1 MAKAQLKVTNKCT
14 SELGTVVMHTV
25 ELIDAD
31 GVMKEYGIKDYHDD
45 NGIFDTEIE
54 DIETGEDIYINSTL
68 GKRIIDA
75 LDEED
80 INNDNTSSFGND
92 IDDAHYDKYADDP
105 NLEVQMNQDED
116 FEAYHANLG
125 KLNNNPPLHKDDNIS
140 VSEKVNHFLADL
152 GIIDEHFEDQ
162 IHTLIIHYTKYKHEM
177 AQFQQ
182 DLDELSDERDS
193 MTYED
198 AHVNHDIVVP
208 CSAELDNQMYNE
220 SI

>member
-14 SELGTVVMHTV
+14 SDLGTIVMHTV

-75 LDEED
+75 LDEYD
-80 INNDNTSSFGND
+80 ND
-92 IDDAHYDKYADDP
+92 DDEYDKYADDP
-105 NLEVQMNQDED
+105 NLEVQMNQDE
-116 FEAYHANLG
+116 
-125 KLNNNPPLHKDDNIS
+125 IT
-140 VSEKVNHFLADL
+140 VSEKINHFLADL

-182 DLDELSDERDS
+182 DLDEL
-193 MTYED
+193 
-198 AHVNHDIVVP
+198 VVP

>member
-14 SELGTVVMHTV
+14 SDLGTIVMHTV
-25 ELIDAD
+25 ELLDAD

-54 DIETGEDIYINSTL
+54 DISTGEDIYIDSTL

-75 LDEED
+75 LDEYD
-80 INNDNTSSFGND
+80 NDNDNTSSTGDSVKDVINEYIANQQSKLIYND
-92 IDDAHYDKYADDP
+92 DGTVDYDEYADDP
-105 NLEVQMNQDED
+105 NLEVQMNQDE
-116 FEAYHANLG
+116 
-125 KLNNNPPLHKDDNIS
+125 IS
-140 VSEKVNHFLADL
+140 VSEKVNYFLAEL
-152 GIIDEHFEDQ
+152 GINDDEFEDH
-162 IHTLIIHYTKYKHEM
+162 IHTLITHHKHV
-177 AQFQQ
+177 Q
-182 DLDELSDERDS
+182 SDKRDS

-208 CSAELDNQMYNE
+208 CSAKLDNEMYNE

>member
-14 SELGTVVMHTV
+14 SDLGTIVMHTV
-25 ELIDAD
+25 ELLDAD

-54 DIETGEDIYINSTL
+54 DIETGENIYIGSTL

-75 LDEED
+75 LDEYD
-80 INNDNTSSFGND
+80 IDNTSSFGND

-105 NLEVQMNQDED
+105 NLEVQMNQD
-116 FEAYHANLG
+116 
-125 KLNNNPPLHKDDNIS
+125 DNVS
-140 VSEKVNHFLADL
+140 VSEKVNYFLAEL
-152 GIIDEHFEDQ
+152 GINDDDIEDQ
-162 IHTLIIHYTKYKHEM
+162 IHNLVVHHI
-177 AQFQQ
+177 
-182 DLDELSDERDS
+182 D
-193 MTYED
+193 
-198 AHVNHDIVVP
+198 VP

>member
-14 SELGTVVMHTV
+14 SDLGTIVMHTV

-45 NGIFDTEIE
+45 GIFDTEIE

-105 NLEVQMNQDED
+105 NLEVQMNQDE
-116 FEAYHANLG
+116 
-125 KLNNNPPLHKDDNIS
+125 IT
-140 VSEKVNHFLADL
+140 VSEKINHFLADL

-182 DLDELSDERDS
+182 DLDEL
-193 MTYED
+193 
-198 AHVNHDIVVP
+198 VVP